1 MADTEPPLIT
11 VVVPLYNKAPYVVRA
26 LRSVLSQRHRRFELI
41 VVDDGST
48 DGSGEI
54 ARSVE
59 DPRIRVLVQS
69 NQGPGAARNAGW
81 RAGTGSLV
89 AFLDADDWWYPDYLA
104 HAAQVLGGRSS
115 IAACTSGHRTLAADG
130 TERDPREHWLKRG
143 IREGE
148 FTATARTPT
157 TELLAVLTY
166 LFPVTTVVRRSVLE
180 SLGGFFDG
188 ERCTYGEDS
197 YLWLRVLLRHAV
209 HLDLEPRMCVDEGA
223 AALSHLGTLASRP
236 LEPVLK
242 YPDDVRAVCP
252 APLRPL
258 LESLLATKAAKR
270 ACALAAIGR
279 WREGAALREKFAAG
293 RAGVPW
299 GLDTL
304 AAVAT
309 QPWGAPLARAGLVG
323 LRWLRGG
330 VRTQAPTPGDLPGR

>member
-11 VVVPLYNKAPYVVRA
+11 IVVPLYNKAPYVARA
-26 LRSVLSQRHRRFELI
+26 LRSVLSQRFRNFELI

-54 ARSVE
+54 ARGIA
-59 DPRIRVLVQS
+59 DPRIRVLEQP
-69 NQGPGAARNAGW
+69 NQGPGLARNRGW

-89 AFLDADDWWYPDYLA
+89 AFLDADDWWFPDYLE
-104 HAAQVLGGRSS
+104 HAVKVLGADAD
-115 IAACTSGHRTLAADG
+115 IAACTSGHRTRAASG
-130 TERDPREHWLKRG
+130 AERDPREHWLKRG
-143 IREGE
+143 LREGK
-148 FTATARTPT
+148 FLATARTPT
-157 TELLAVLTY
+157 AEFLAVLTY
-166 LFPVTTVVRRSVLE
+166 LFPVTTVVRRPVLE
-180 SLGGFFDG
+180 QFGGFFDA

-223 AALSHLGTLASRP
+223 AGLSHLGTLASRP

-242 YPDDVRAVCP
+242 HPDDVRAVCP

-270 ACALAAIGR
+270 ACALAAVGR

-304 AAVAT
+304 ATVAT

-323 LRWLRGG
+323 LRWLRGD
-330 VRTQAPTPGDLPGR
+330 VRAHAATVDDEARR